1 MIYLKS
7 SHDFFFFFFNVD
19 WKLKKISLVISF
31 FREHL
36 KKLPE
41 APKKNPGRKSE
52 LIFIVRLRE

>member
-1 MIYLKS
+1 MIYLNS
-7 SHDFFFFFFNVD
+7 SHDFFFFFLNFD

-52 LIFIVRLRE
+52 